1 MINSDTSRARVKIS
15 EWLVQAVLSVSG
27 VACLIIH
34 EAGAQ
39 EPPAGAAI
47 ESGVRAAIQEARSA
61 GLSMSQEQESAY
73 LAAVAR
79 GERRSKEIFEELEF
93 RPGES
98 VDPNAATATPLSHVR
113 GKDGVEFPPAEE
125 VILKPLP
132 TPTAGPAPTELPVWS
147 PEPYARPS
155 RCQTNETK
163 RVVWNEKASEPENEV
178 LNDILFVEKG
188 LIPLDPEESFGKTTR
203 LMPYETPFSRGS
215 LISMEIY
222 AVPCVP
228 YRVRMSNVAYY
239 YDQGHNALKNYDGDP
254 RGKGKL
260 SHIIQRKLFGEPQPK
275 TRGKK
280 YGAYE

>member
-1 MINSDTSRARVKIS
+1 MANSDSLRAIGKIS
-15 EWLVQAVLSVSG
+15 GWVIQAVLSVSG

-39 EPPAGAAI
+39 DPPPGAAV
-47 ESGVRAAIQEARSA
+47 ENVVRAIQEARSA
-61 GLSMSQEQESAY
+61 GLSMSQEQESTY
-73 LAAVAR
+73 LAAVAQ
-79 GERRSKEIFEELEF
+79 GERRSKEMFEELEF
-93 RPGES
+93 RPGDP
-98 VDPNAATATPLSHVR
+98 VDPNAPTATPLSHVR
-113 GKDGVEFPPAEE
+113 GKDGVEFPPTEE

-147 PEPYARPS
+147 PEPYTRPS

-178 LNDILFVEKG
+178 LSDILFVEKG
-188 LIPLDPEESFGKTTR
+188 IVPLDPEGSFGKTPR
-203 LMPYETPFSRGS
+203 LMPYETPLSKGS

-239 YDQGHNALKNYDGDP
+239 YDQGHNALKNYDGDA

-260 SHIIQRKLFGEPQPK
+260 SDIIQRKLFGEPRPK

>member
-1 MINSDTSRARVKIS
+1 MANSDSLRAMGKIS
-15 EWLVQAVLSVSG
+15 EWVVQAVLSVSG

-39 EPPAGAAI
+39 DPPPGAAV
-47 ESGVRAAIQEARSA
+47 ENVVRAIQEARSA

-73 LAAVAR
+73 LAAVAQ
-79 GERRSKEIFEELEF
+79 GERRSKEMFEELEF
-93 RPGES
+93 RPGDP
-98 VDPNAATATPLSHVR
+98 VDPNAPTATPLSHVR
-113 GKDGVEFPPAEE
+113 GKDGVEFPPTEE

-147 PEPYARPS
+147 PEPYTRPS
-155 RCQTNETK
+155 RCQTNQTK

-188 LIPLDPEESFGKTTR
+188 LIPLDPEESFGKTPR
-203 LMPYETPFSRGS
+203 LMPYETPLSKGS

-254 RGKGKL
+254 KGKGKL
-260 SHIIQRKLFGEPQPK
+260 SDIIQRKLFGEPQPK

>member
-1 MINSDTSRARVKIS
+1 MANSDSLRAIGKIS
-15 EWLVQAVLSVSG
+15 GWVIQAVLSVSG

-39 EPPAGAAI
+39 DPPPGAAV
-47 ESGVRAAIQEARSA
+47 ENVVRAIQEARSA
-61 GLSMSQEQESAY
+61 GLSMSQEQESTY
-73 LAAVAR
+73 LAAVAQ
-79 GERRSKEIFEELEF
+79 GERRSKEMFEELEF
-93 RPGES
+93 RPGDP
-98 VDPNAATATPLSHVR
+98 VDPNAPTATPLSHVR
-113 GKDGVEFPPAEE
+113 GKDGVEFPPTEE

-147 PEPYARPS
+147 PEPYTRPS

-178 LNDILFVEKG
+178 LSDILFVEKG
-188 LIPLDPEESFGKTTR
+188 IVPLDPEGSFGKTPR
-203 LMPYETPFSRGS
+203 LMPYETPLSKGS

-254 RGKGKL
+254 KGKGKL
-260 SHIIQRKLFGEPQPK
+260 SDIIQRKLFGEPQPK

>member
-1 MINSDTSRARVKIS
+1 VANSDSLRAMGKMS
-15 EWLVQAVLSVSG
+15 EWLFQAVLSVSG

-39 EPPAGAAI
+39 DPPPGAAV
-47 ESGVRAAIQEARSA
+47 ENVVRAIQEARSA

-73 LAAVAR
+73 LAAVAQ
-79 GERRSKEIFEELEF
+79 GERRSKEMFEELEF
-93 RPGES
+93 RPGDP
-98 VDPNAATATPLSHVR
+98 VDPNAPTATPLSHVR
-113 GKDGVEFPPAEE
+113 GKEGVQFPPTEE

-147 PEPYARPS
+147 PEPYTRPS

-163 RVVWNEKASEPENEV
+163 RVVWNEKASEPENKV

-188 LIPLDPEESFGKTTR
+188 LIPLDPEESFGKTPR
-203 LMPYETPFSRGS
+203 LMPYETPLSKGS
-215 LISMEIY
+215 LINMEIY

-254 RGKGKL
+254 KGKGKL
-260 SHIIQRKLFGEPQPK
+260 SDIIQRKLFGEPQPK

>member
-1 MINSDTSRARVKIS
+1 MANSDSLRAMGKIS
-15 EWLVQAVLSVSG
+15 EWVVQAVLSVSG

-39 EPPAGAAI
+39 DPPPGAAV
-47 ESGVRAAIQEARSA
+47 ENVVRAIQEARSA

-73 LAAVAR
+73 LAAVAQ
-79 GERRSKEIFEELEF
+79 GERRSKEMFEELEF
-93 RPGES
+93 RPGDP
-98 VDPNAATATPLSHVR
+98 VDPNAPTATPLSHVR
-113 GKDGVEFPPAEE
+113 GKDGVEFPPTEE

-147 PEPYARPS
+147 PEPYTRPS
-155 RCQTNETK
+155 RCQTNQTK

-188 LIPLDPEESFGKTTR
+188 LIPLDPEESFGKTPR
-203 LMPYETPFSRGS
+203 LMPYETPLSKGS
-215 LISMEIY
+215 LINMEIY

-254 RGKGKL
+254 KGKGKL
-260 SHIIQRKLFGEPQPK
+260 SDIIQRKLFGEPQPK

>member
-1 MINSDTSRARVKIS
+1 MAKSDSLRAMGKIS
-15 EWLVQAVLSVSG
+15 EWLAQAVLSVSG

-39 EPPAGAAI
+39 DPPPGAAV
-47 ESGVRAAIQEARSA
+47 ENVVRAIQEARSA

-73 LAAVAR
+73 LAAVAQ
-79 GERRSKEIFEELEF
+79 GERRSKEMFEELEF
-93 RPGES
+93 RPGDP
-98 VDPNAATATPLSHVR
+98 VDPNAPTATPLSHVR
-113 GKDGVEFPPAEE
+113 GKEGVQFPPTEE

-147 PEPYARPS
+147 PEPYTRPS

-188 LIPLDPEESFGKTTR
+188 LIPLDPEESFGKTPR
-203 LMPYETPFSRGS
+203 LMPYETPLSKGS
-215 LISMEIY
+215 LINMEIY

-254 RGKGKL
+254 KGKGKL
-260 SHIIQRKLFGEPQPK
+260 SDIIQRKLFGEPQPK

>member
-1 MINSDTSRARVKIS
+1 VANSDSLRAMGKMS

-39 EPPAGAAI
+39 DPPPGAAV
-47 ESGVRAAIQEARSA
+47 ENVVRAIQEARSA

-73 LAAVAR
+73 LAVVAQ
-79 GERRSKEIFEELEF
+79 GERRSKEMFEELEF
-93 RPGES
+93 RPGDP
-98 VDPNAATATPLSHVR
+98 VDPNAPTATPLSHVR
-113 GKDGVEFPPAEE
+113 GKEGVQFPPTEE

-147 PEPYARPS
+147 PEPYTRPS

-188 LIPLDPEESFGKTTR
+188 LIPLDPEESFGKTPR
-203 LMPYETPFSRGS
+203 LMPYETPLSKGS
-215 LISMEIY
+215 LINMEIY
-222 AVPCVP
+222 SVPCVP

-254 RGKGKL
+254 KGKGKL
-260 SHIIQRKLFGEPQPK
+260 SDIIQRKLFGEPQPK

>member
-1 MINSDTSRARVKIS
+1 MANSDSLRAIGKIS
-15 EWLVQAVLSVSG
+15 GWVIQAVLSVSG

-39 EPPAGAAI
+39 DPPPGAAV
-47 ESGVRAAIQEARSA
+47 ENVVRAIQEARSA
-61 GLSMSQEQESAY
+61 GLSMSQEQESTY
-73 LAAVAR
+73 LAAVAQ
-79 GERRSKEIFEELEF
+79 GERRSKEMFEELEF
-93 RPGES
+93 RPGDP
-98 VDPNAATATPLSHVR
+98 VDPNAPTATPLSHVR
-113 GKDGVEFPPAEE
+113 GKDGVEFPPTEE

-147 PEPYARPS
+147 PEPYTRPS

-203 LMPYETPFSRGS
+203 LMPYERPFSRGS
-215 LISMEIY
+215 LINMEIY

-254 RGKGKL
+254 KGKGKL
-260 SHIIQRKLFGEPQPK
+260 SDIIQRKLFGEPQPK

>member
-1 MINSDTSRARVKIS
+1 MGKMS

-39 EPPAGAAI
+39 DPPPGAAV
-47 ESGVRAAIQEARSA
+47 ENVVRAIQEARSA

-73 LAAVAR
+73 LAVVAQ
-79 GERRSKEIFEELEF
+79 GERRSKEMFEELEF
-93 RPGES
+93 RPGDP
-98 VDPNAATATPLSHVR
+98 VDPNAPTATPLSHVR
-113 GKDGVEFPPAEE
+113 GKEGVQFPPTEE

-147 PEPYARPS
+147 PEPYTRPS

-188 LIPLDPEESFGKTTR
+188 LIPLDPEESFGKTPR
-203 LMPYETPFSRGS
+203 LMPYETPLSKGS
-215 LISMEIY
+215 LINMEIY
-222 AVPCVP
+222 SVPCVP

-254 RGKGKL
+254 KGKGKL
-260 SHIIQRKLFGEPQPK
+260 SDIIQRKLFGEPQPK

>member
-1 MINSDTSRARVKIS
+1 MANSDSLRAMGKMS
-15 EWLVQAVLSVSG
+15 EWLFQAVLSVSG

-39 EPPAGAAI
+39 DPPPGAAV
-47 ESGVRAAIQEARSA
+47 ENVVRAIQEARSA

-73 LAAVAR
+73 LAAVAQ
-79 GERRSKEIFEELEF
+79 GERRSKEMFEELEF
-93 RPGES
+93 RPGDP
-98 VDPNAATATPLSHVR
+98 VDPNAPTATPLSHVR
-113 GKDGVEFPPAEE
+113 GKEGVQFPPTEE

-147 PEPYARPS
+147 PEPYTRPS

-163 RVVWNEKASEPENEV
+163 RVVWNEKASEPENKV

-188 LIPLDPEESFGKTTR
+188 LIPLDPEESFGKTPR
-203 LMPYETPFSRGS
+203 LMPYETPLSKGS
-215 LISMEIY
+215 LINMEIY

-254 RGKGKL
+254 KGKGKL
-260 SHIIQRKLFGEPQPK
+260 SDIIQRKLFGEPQPK

>member
-1 MINSDTSRARVKIS
+1 MANSDSLRAMGKMS

-39 EPPAGAAI
+39 DPPPGAAV
-47 ESGVRAAIQEARSA
+47 ENVVRAIQEARSA

-73 LAAVAR
+73 LAAVAQ
-79 GERRSKEIFEELEF
+79 GERRSKEMFEELEF
-93 RPGES
+93 RPGDP
-98 VDPNAATATPLSHVR
+98 VDPNAPTATPLSHVR
-113 GKDGVEFPPAEE
+113 GKEGVQFPPTEE

-147 PEPYARPS
+147 PEPYTRPS

-188 LIPLDPEESFGKTTR
+188 LIPLDPEESFGKTPR
-203 LMPYETPFSRGS
+203 LMPYETPLSKGS
-215 LISMEIY
+215 LINMEIY

-254 RGKGKL
+254 KGKGKL
-260 SHIIQRKLFGEPQPK
+260 SDIIQRKLFGEPQPK

>member
-1 MINSDTSRARVKIS
+1 MANSDSLRAMGKIS
-15 EWLVQAVLSVSG
+15 EWVVQAVLSVSG

-39 EPPAGAAI
+39 DPPPGAAV
-47 ESGVRAAIQEARSA
+47 ENVVRAIQEARSA

-73 LAAVAR
+73 LAAVAQ
-79 GERRSKEIFEELEF
+79 GERRSKEMFEELEF
-93 RPGES
+93 RPGDP
-98 VDPNAATATPLSHVR
+98 VDPNAPTATPLSHVR
-113 GKDGVEFPPAEE
+113 GKDGVEFPPTEE

-147 PEPYARPS
+147 PEPYTRPS

-188 LIPLDPEESFGKTTR
+188 LIPLDPEESFGKTPR
-203 LMPYETPFSRGS
+203 LMPYETPLSKGS
-215 LISMEIY
+215 LINMEIY

-254 RGKGKL
+254 KGKGKL
-260 SHIIQRKLFGEPQPK
+260 SDIIQRKLFGEPQPK

>member
-1 MINSDTSRARVKIS
+1 MANSDSLRAMGKIS
-15 EWLVQAVLSVSG
+15 EWLAQAVLSVSG

-39 EPPAGAAI
+39 DPPPGAAV
-47 ESGVRAAIQEARSA
+47 ENVVRAIQEARSA

-73 LAAVAR
+73 LAAVAQ
-79 GERRSKEIFEELEF
+79 GERRSKEMFEELEF
-93 RPGES
+93 RPGDP
-98 VDPNAATATPLSHVR
+98 VDPNAPTATPLSHVR
-113 GKDGVEFPPAEE
+113 GKEGVQFPPTEE

-147 PEPYARPS
+147 PEPYTRPS

-188 LIPLDPEESFGKTTR
+188 LIPLDPEESFGKTPR
-203 LMPYETPFSRGS
+203 LMPYETPLSKGS
-215 LISMEIY
+215 LINMEIY

-254 RGKGKL
+254 KGKGKL
-260 SHIIQRKLFGEPQPK
+260 SDIIQRKLFGEPQPK

>member
-1 MINSDTSRARVKIS
+1 VANSDSLRAMGKMS

-39 EPPAGAAI
+39 DPPPGAAV
-47 ESGVRAAIQEARSA
+47 ENVVRAIQEARSA

-73 LAAVAR
+73 LAAVAQ
-79 GERRSKEIFEELEF
+79 GERRSKEMFEELEF
-93 RPGES
+93 RPGDP
-98 VDPNAATATPLSHVR
+98 VDPNAPTATPLSHVR
-113 GKDGVEFPPAEE
+113 GKEGVQFPPTEE

-147 PEPYARPS
+147 PEPYTRPS

-188 LIPLDPEESFGKTTR
+188 LIPLDPEESFGKTPR
-203 LMPYETPFSRGS
+203 LMPYETPLSKGS
-215 LISMEIY
+215 LINMEIY

-254 RGKGKL
+254 KGKGKL
-260 SHIIQRKLFGEPQPK
+260 SDIIQRKLFGEPQPK

>member
-1 MINSDTSRARVKIS
+1 MANSDSLRAMGKIS

-39 EPPAGAAI
+39 DPPPGAAV
-47 ESGVRAAIQEARSA
+47 ENVVRAIQEARSA

-73 LAAVAR
+73 LAAVAQ
-79 GERRSKEIFEELEF
+79 GERRSKEMFEELEF
-93 RPGES
+93 RPGDP
-98 VDPNAATATPLSHVR
+98 VDPNAPTATPLSHVR
-113 GKDGVEFPPAEE
+113 GKEGVQFPPTEE

-147 PEPYARPS
+147 PEPYTRPS

-163 RVVWNEKASEPENEV
+163 RVVWNEKAAEPENEV

-188 LIPLDPEESFGKTTR
+188 LIPLDPEESFGKTPR
-203 LMPYETPFSRGS
+203 LMPYETPLSKGS
-215 LISMEIY
+215 LINMEIY
-222 AVPCVP
+222 SVPCVP

-254 RGKGKL
+254 KGKGKL
-260 SHIIQRKLFGEPQPK
+260 SDIIQRKLFGEPQPK

>member
-1 MINSDTSRARVKIS
+1 MANSDSLRAMGKIS
-15 EWLVQAVLSVSG
+15 EWLAQAVLSVSG

-39 EPPAGAAI
+39 DPPPGAAV
-47 ESGVRAAIQEARSA
+47 ENVVRAIQEARSA

-73 LAAVAR
+73 LAAVAQ
-79 GERRSKEIFEELEF
+79 GERRSKEMFEELEF
-93 RPGES
+93 RPGDP
-98 VDPNAATATPLSHVR
+98 VDPNAPTATPLSHVR
-113 GKDGVEFPPAEE
+113 GKDGVEFPPTEE

-147 PEPYARPS
+147 PEPYTRPS

-178 LNDILFVEKG
+178 LSDILFVEKG
-188 LIPLDPEESFGKTTR
+188 IVPLDPEGSFGKTPR
-203 LMPYETPFSRGS
+203 LMPYETPLSKGS

-254 RGKGKL
+254 KGKGKL
-260 SHIIQRKLFGEPQPK
+260 SDIIQRKLFGEPQPK

>member
-1 MINSDTSRARVKIS
+1 MANSDSLRAMGKIS
-15 EWLVQAVLSVSG
+15 EWVVQAVLSVSG

-39 EPPAGAAI
+39 DPPPGAAV
-47 ESGVRAAIQEARSA
+47 ENVVRAIQEARSA

-73 LAAVAR
+73 LAAVAQ
-79 GERRSKEIFEELEF
+79 GERRSKEMFEELEF
-93 RPGES
+93 RPGDP
-98 VDPNAATATPLSHVR
+98 VDPNAPTATPLSHVR
-113 GKDGVEFPPAEE
+113 GKDGVEFPPTEE

-147 PEPYARPS
+147 PEPYTRPS
-155 RCQTNETK
+155 RCQTNQTK

-188 LIPLDPEESFGKTTR
+188 LIPLDPEESFGNTPR
-203 LMPYETPFSRGS
+203 LMPYETPLSKGS
-215 LISMEIY
+215 LINMEIY

-254 RGKGKL
+254 KGKGKL
-260 SHIIQRKLFGEPQPK
+260 SDIIQRKLFGEPQPK